1 MSSSETLHL
10 IPLRQLLL
18 NPELSWWPTSP
29 SSTRVSTLSAGI
41 KDMGD
46 HTHLFMWFG
55 DLNSVPHAC
64 ATVTLLE
71 LCPHKAPA
79 HQRNFAIIKTFL
91 FLRNGYKVV

>member
-46 HTHLFMWFG
+46 HTHLFYVVWGFE
-55 DLNSVPHAC
+55 LSSSRLCNSHSTRTMSSQSTSTSKKLC
-64 ATVTLLE
+64 HYTDFSLLE
-71 LCPHKAPA
+71 KWL
-79 HQRNFAIIKTFL
+79 
-91 FLRNGYKVV
+91 